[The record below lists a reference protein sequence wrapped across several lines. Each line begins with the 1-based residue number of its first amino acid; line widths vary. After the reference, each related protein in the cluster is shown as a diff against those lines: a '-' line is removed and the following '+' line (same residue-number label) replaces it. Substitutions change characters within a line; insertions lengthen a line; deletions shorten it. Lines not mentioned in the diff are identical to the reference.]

1 MQNQPLALVITAD
14 RASADVFCAVLPRYG
29 LHVEV
34 SLDGCEALAR
44 LEQCAPALLVL
55 DLYLP
60 GVSGLE
66 LLAHLSGESRLASTR
81 IFMLTADVVC
91 GHLTGRP
98 VDATLL
104 QPIEQ
109 GDVVDALDQLPE
121 FRLRS

>member
-1 MQNQPLALVITAD
+1 MENQLLALVITAD
-14 RASADVFCAVLPRYG
+14 RASADIFRAVLPRYG

-34 SLDGCEALAR
+34 IFDGHEALVR
-44 LEQCAPALLVL
+44 LEQCVPALLVL

-91 GHLTGRP
+91 GHLTGRQ

-104 QPIEQ
+104 QPVEQ
-109 GDVVDALDQLPE
+109 ADVFEALDQLRE
-121 FRLRS
+121 FRLLT